1 MRKIALDKERLSN
14 FSGNL
19 GIQIFGNKSGTYK
32 VSFFILRKII
42 LGTNTIY
49 VRDVRKKVEGRVST

>member
-19 GIQIFGNKSGTYK
+19 GIQIFGNKSGTYN
-32 VSFFILRKII
+32 VSFFILRKIR

-49 VRDVRKKVEGRVST
+49 WGKDP